1 MKNELSDL
9 ETVIGKQTIVLLP
22 LLRTKNEIPYEEFE
36 ILFSLLEELVIL
48 IKGQE
53 SLPRSLAYK
62 LFHLNEEVRK
72 QLSYFDV
79 NDQKVQLL
87 RSRLVILTVQ
97 VFNDN
102 MFAE

>member
-1 MKNELSDL
+1 MTNELSVL
-9 ETVIGKQTIVLLP
+9 ETAIGKQIIRAVPP
-22 LLRTKNEIPYEEFE
+22 LRARKEINYEEFE

-87 RSRLVILTVQ
+87 RSRLVMLTVP